1 MTLWWY
7 IFLALAVLTVVILSV
22 PSDSAV
28 PIAPMAVIG
37 ASP

>member
-7 IFLALAVLTVVILSV
+7 IFLALVVLTVVILSV

-28 PIAPMAVIG
+28 LVAPFIAHP
-37 ASP
+37 